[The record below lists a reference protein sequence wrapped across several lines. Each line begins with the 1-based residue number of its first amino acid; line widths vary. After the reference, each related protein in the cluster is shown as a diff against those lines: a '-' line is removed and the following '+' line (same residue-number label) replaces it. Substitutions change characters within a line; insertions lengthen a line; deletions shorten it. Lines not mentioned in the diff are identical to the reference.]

1 MTFKKHYLAQSIS
14 LILLT
19 SVAASASAEDQAA
32 VKLDTLEVNAQDN
45 NPDSYTAPDAAT
57 ATKMNLSLRETPQAV
72 AVITQAQLDDFNA
85 NDLNAA
91 LDLTAGVTVE
101 RIETDR
107 SYYTARG
114 FDITNFQF
122 DGVGLPTNTGNLY
135 GDIDSAI
142 AERIEVL
149 KGANG
154 LMSGTGNPSAT
165 VNIIRK
171 RPTEEFAASASVSAG
186 SWNQK
191 RLEGDISGSLTE
203 SGNVRGRLVVAGQDG
218 ESYLDRYEKQRSLFY
233 GVLEADISD
242 STTVTLGHSTQD
254 THADSPMWGALTLND
269 TDGNAFDY
277 DVSASTAA
285 DWAFWDNKVDS
296 SFVELKQDLPAN
308 WQGTAVL
315 NRTKRVSDSKLLYVY
330 GSIAADGSGAVAY
343 PSLYDKTE
351 TETSLDMY
359 ASGPFQFAGRS
370 HDAIVGIQINRSES
384 EEESVYANPRTSG
397 TNLDD
402 VLNGNVAEVAIDGS
416 TSGGEWDYAGES
428 LYGAGRFSVTDQ
440 LSVIAGARIS
450 QLEIEGESYGKTKN
464 SSFKGEVTPYLG
476 TVFDLTDQHSLYAS
490 YTQIFDPQTELDVNG
505 DQLDPVKGS
514 NVEFGIKSEF
524 LPGVIATAS
533 VFKSQQ
539 DNVAEK
545 AGKDVNNNDY
555 YKGVDGVTSQGF
567 EVDIAG
573 ELLPGWQVSA
583 GYSKFKVE
591 DADGEEVKKEVA
603 KEMFTASS
611 QYRPGVLPEL
621 KVGANVKWQGET
633 ENTKVTQK
641 AYTLVNL
648 MAGYDL
654 TKNLNASLA
663 INNLTDEKYLNSLYW
678 DQAFYGAPRNF
689 MAKVNWTY

>member
-1 MTFKKHYLAQSIS
+1 MTFKKQYLAQSIS

-32 VKLDTLEVNAQDN
+32 VKLDTLEVNAQDT

-85 NDLNAA
+85 TDLNAA

-122 DGVGLPTNTGNLY
+122 DGVGLPTTSGNLF

-218 ESYLDRYEKQRSLFY
+218 ESYLDRYEKQRTLFY

-242 STTVTLGHSTQD
+242 ATTVTLGHSTQD
-254 THADSPMWGALTLND
+254 TQADSPMWGALTLKD
-269 TDGNAFDY
+269 TNGNTFDY
-277 DVSASTAA
+277 DRSASTAA
-285 DWAFWDNKVDS
+285 DWAYWDNKIDS
-296 SFVELKQDLPAN
+296 SFIELKQDLPEN

-351 TETSLDMY
+351 TETSLDLY
-359 ASGPFQFAGRS
+359 ANGPFQFAGRT

-384 EEESVYANPRTSG
+384 EEESVYANPRTFG
-397 TNLDD
+397 INLDD
-402 VLNGNVAEVAIDGS
+402 AMKGNVADVPINGVS
-416 TSGGEWDYAGES
+416 SGGNWDYTGES
-428 LYGAGRFSVTDQ
+428 FYGAGRFSVTDQ
-440 LSVIAGARIS
+440 LSVLAGARIS
-450 QLEIEGESYGKTKN
+450 QLDIEGESYDKTKN
-464 SSFKGEVTPYLG
+464 TSFEGEVTPYLG
-476 TVFDLTDQHSLYAS
+476 AVYDLTDQHSLYAS
-490 YTQIFDPQTELDVNG
+490 YTQIFTPQTELDVNG

-514 NVEFGIKSEF
+514 NIEFGIKSEF
-524 LPGVIATAS
+524 IPGIIATAA

-539 DNVAEK
+539 DNVAEV
-545 AGKDVNNNDY
+545 AGTKGADSY

-573 ELLPGWQVSA
+573 ELLPGWKVSA
-583 GYSKFKVE
+583 GYTKIKVE
-591 DADGEEVKKEVA
+591 DADGKEVKKEVP

-611 QYRPGVLPEL
+611 QYRPGTLPEL
-621 KVGANVKWQGET
+621 KVGASVKWQGET
-633 ENTKVTQK
+633 ENTVVSQK
-641 AYTLVNL
+641 SYTLVNL

-654 TKNLNASLA
+654 TRNLNASLA

-678 DQAFYGAPRNF
+678 DQAFYGAPRNV